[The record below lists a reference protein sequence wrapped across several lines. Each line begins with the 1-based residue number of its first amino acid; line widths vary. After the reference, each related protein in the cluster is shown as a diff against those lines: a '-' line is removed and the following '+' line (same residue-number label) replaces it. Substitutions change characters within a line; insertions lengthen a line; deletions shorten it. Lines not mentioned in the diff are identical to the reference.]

1 MNTSPEQN
9 ILSPSQVGQYLNGVM
24 GRDRLLS
31 RLLVQGEISNY
42 NAHPSGHHF
51 FTLKDR
57 DGALQCVMFRSSAV
71 SLRFRLKDGMQVIEG
86 EVPMSEMG
94 DFATVLRSTT
104 QGRGSFTLK
113 FERYELLPSQL
124 EAAVIEEAK
133 KMNEEEA

>member
-1 MNTSPEQN
+1 
-9 ILSPSQVGQYLNGVM
+9 
-24 GRDRLLS
+24 
-31 RLLVQGEISNY
+31 
-42 NAHPSGHHF
+42 
-51 FTLKDR
+51 
-57 DGALQCVMFRSSAV
+57 
-71 SLRFRLKDGMQVIEG
+71 
-86 EVPMSEMG
+86 MSEMG